1 MGKRLIKSPKVYI
14 RDPGILHSLLAL
26 QSREQVLG
34 QCACP
39 SKKRGFAV
47 EFMAFMTERQ
57 TKRPP
62 AAVRLAGAALLLGGL
77 AFNPLALAHFS
88 PGHPLGTEGIIALQI
103 ASIFGGGW
111 LVWRCP
117 RLPLVPLALVALAFG
132 ALALLGGYG
141 TVRSLQKVRERN
153 RLLATIDRSEEVQQ
167 HLSGAALPLLALG
180 MYQGQLPAAPAR
192 ALFDSMVAVADVAPA
207 AEATEVVPALGIKR
221 QRWRI
226 APAAQLRGS
235 DIQLWE
241 PLLAAVHSSDYAAFH
256 IETGHFL
263 DAAEAIYQARLRFD
277 ASAQTKDG
285 QRAQI
290 RAWLTLEWQQQDA
303 TWRIQR
309 WETESLEML
318 TRAHAL
324 FAEVL
329 DEALPQDEDR
339 ARAKFSHHAEL
350 VHQSFRDSAFVAPHP
365 YFTRQA
371 FDRHPGISVVDI
383 DADGYDDLYLAV
395 RRGRN
400 MLLHNGRDGA
410 FTEDAAQYG
419 LDVEHHTAAA
429 LFADFDNDGDPDVFL
444 GRTLAPSLYLVN
456 EDGHFAPC
464 DLGDGVL
471 PFLVASI
478 SAVDCDRDGL
488 LDAYFSTYAARMLL
502 EAVTT
507 ASGAGAL
514 LADFL
519 PADRARALYDLSRD
533 RIGHLIHD
541 APGPPNILLRNLG
554 NGRFAPTAAVWRNTL
569 QATWADY
576 DRDGDPDLYLA
587 NDFAANS
594 LLRNDGGAL
603 VDVTAE
609 SGAADPGFGMGAS
622 WADYDGDGRQDLYV
636 TNMHSSAGRR
646 ITAAAGRAG
655 AAFAPLAQGN
665 SLLRNGRT
673 GFTRV
678 ADSPVED
685 GGWGWGGQFLDFDN
699 DGDLDIYAL
708 SGYYTPPSAV
718 ALPEDT

>member
-1 MGKRLIKSPKVYI
+1 MTKNALI
-14 RDPGILHSLLAL
+14 
-26 QSREQVLG
+26 
-34 QCACP
+34 
-39 SKKRGFAV
+39 
-47 EFMAFMTERQ
+47 ER
-57 TKRPP
+57 
-62 AAVRLAGAALLLGGL
+62 AATRLAGTALLLGGL
-77 AFNPLALAHFS
+77 AFNPLGLAHFF
-88 PGHPLGTEGIIALQI
+88 PAHPLGIEDIIILQI
-103 ASIFGGGW
+103 ALLFGGGW

-117 RLPLVPLALVALAFG
+117 RLPLIPIVLVAFAFG
-132 ALALLGGYG
+132 ALATLGGYG
-141 TVRSLQKVRERN
+141 TVRSLQKVQERN
-153 RLLATIDRSEEVQQ
+153 RLLATIDRSEAVQQ
-167 HLSGAALPLLALG
+167 HLSGEALPLLALG
-180 MYQGQLPAAPAR
+180 MYQGQLPAASAR
-192 ALFDSMVAVADVAPA
+192 PLFADAVDVVDVEQM

-226 APAAQLRGS
+226 APAEQFHGA

-241 PLLAAVHSSDYAAFH
+241 PLFAAMRSWDYAAFH

-263 DAAEAIYQARLRFD
+263 DAEEATYQARLRFD
-277 ASAQTKDG
+277 ARAQTQDG
-285 QRAQI
+285 ERTQI
-290 RAWLTLEWQQQDA
+290 LAWLTLAWQRQEDA
-303 TWRIQR
+303 SWRIRR

-318 TRAHAL
+318 TRAQAL

-329 DEALPQDEDR
+329 DEVLLRDEDR
-339 ARAKFSHHAEL
+339 DQARFSRHAEL
-350 VHQSFRDSAFVAPHP
+350 VRQSFSDSAFVAPHR

-383 DADGYDDLYLAV
+383 DADGYDDLYIAV
-395 RRGRN
+395 RQGRN
-400 MLLHNGRDGA
+400 MLLHNGGDGT
-410 FTEDAAQYG
+410 FTERAAQYG
-419 LDVEHHTAAA
+419 LDVEHHSAAA

-444 GRTLAPSLYLVN
+444 GRTLAPSLYMVN
-456 EDGHFAPC
+456 EDGRFASR

-478 SAVDCDRDGL
+478 SAADYDCDGL
-488 LDAYFSTYAARMLL
+488 LDVYFSTYAARMLL

-507 ASGAGAL
+507 ASHAGVL

-519 PADRARALYDLSRD
+519 PADHARALYDLSRD

-541 APGPPNILLRNLG
+541 APGPPNVLLHNLG
-554 NGRFAPTAAVWRNTL
+554 NGHFTSTAAVWRNTL

-587 NDFAANS
+587 NDFAANN

-609 SGAADPGFGMGAS
+609 SGVADPGFGMGVS

-646 ITAAAGRAG
+646 ITAAAGS
-655 AAFAPLAQGN
+655 AFAPLARGN
-665 SLLRNGRT
+665 SLLKNGSE
-673 GFTRV
+673 GFTLV

-708 SGYYTPPSAV
+708 SGYYTPPSEV

>member
-1 MGKRLIKSPKVYI
+1 MNPL
-14 RDPGILHSLLAL
+14 
-26 QSREQVLG
+26 
-34 QCACP
+34 
-39 SKKRGFAV
+39 
-47 EFMAFMTERQ
+47 
-57 TKRPP
+57 TKR

-77 AFNPLALAHFS
+77 AFNPLALAYFA
-88 PGHPLGTEGIIALQI
+88 PGHPLSTEGIIVLQI
-103 ASIFGGGW
+103 ALFFGGGW

-117 RLPLVPLALVALAFG
+117 RLPLIPIVFVVLAFG
-132 ALALLGGYG
+132 TLAVLGGYG
-141 TVRSLQKVRERN
+141 TARSLQKVQERN

-167 HLSGAALPLLALG
+167 HLSGEALPLLALG

-192 ALFDSMVAVADVAPA
+192 ALFADAIDVADVEQN

-226 APAAQLRGS
+226 APAEQVRGS
-235 DIQLWE
+235 DLQLWGS
-241 PLLAAVHSSDYAAFH
+241 LLAAMHSFDYAAFH

-263 DAAEAIYQARLRFD
+263 DVEGMLYQARLSFD

-285 QRAQI
+285 ERAQI
-290 RAWLTLEWQQQDA
+290 LAWLTLDWQRQEDA
-303 TWRIQR
+303 SWRIQR
-309 WETESLEML
+309 WETESLEMVA
-318 TRAHAL
+318 REHAL

-329 DEALPQDEDR
+329 DGALPRDEDR
-339 ARAKFSHHAEL
+339 ARARFSRHAEL
-350 VHQSFRDSAFVAPHP
+350 VRQSFSDSAFVAPHR

-383 DADGYDDLYLAV
+383 DADGYDDLYIAV
-395 RRGRN
+395 RQGRN
-400 MLLHNGRDGA
+400 MLLHNGGDGT
-410 FTEDAAQYG
+410 FTERAAQYG

-444 GRTLAPSLYLVN
+444 GRTLAPSRYLVN
-456 EDGHFAPC
+456 EDGHFAPR

-478 SAVDCDRDGL
+478 SAADYNGDGL
-488 LDAYFSTYAARMLL
+488 LDVYFSTYAARMLL
-502 EAVTT
+502 EAVST
-507 ASGAGAL
+507 ASHAGAL

-519 PADRARALYDLSRD
+519 PADHARVLYDLSRD
-533 RIGHLIHD
+533 RIGHLIYE
-541 APGPPNILLRNLG
+541 APGPPNVLLRNLG
-554 NGRFAPTAAVWRNTL
+554 DGRFAATAAVWRNTL

-587 NDFAANS
+587 NDFAANN

-603 VDVTAE
+603 VDVTEE
-609 SGAADPGFGMGAS
+609 SGAADLGFGMGAS
-622 WADYDGDGRQDLYV
+622 WADYNGDGRQDLYV

-655 AAFAPLAQGN
+655 AAFAPLARGN
-665 SLLRNGRT
+665 SLLMNGSE
-673 GFTRV
+673 GFALV
-678 ADSPVED
+678 VDSPVED

-708 SGYYTPPSAV
+708 SGYYTPPREV

>member
-1 MGKRLIKSPKVYI
+1 MNPL
-14 RDPGILHSLLAL
+14 
-26 QSREQVLG
+26 
-34 QCACP
+34 
-39 SKKRGFAV
+39 
-47 EFMAFMTERQ
+47 
-57 TKRPP
+57 TKR
-62 AAVRLAGAALLLGGL
+62 AAVRLAGVALLLSGL
-77 AFNPLALAHFS
+77 AFNPLALAHFF
-88 PGHPLGTEGIIALQI
+88 PAHPLGIEGIIVLQI
-103 ASIFGGGW
+103 ALIFGGGW
-111 LVWRCP
+111 LVWCCP
-117 RLPLVPLALVALAFG
+117 RLPLVPIVFVVLAFG
-132 ALALLGGYG
+132 TLAALGGYG
-141 TVRSLQKVRERN
+141 TVRSLQKVQERN
-153 RLLATIDRSEEVQQ
+153 RLLATIDRSEAVQQ
-167 HLSGAALPLLALG
+167 HLSGEALPLLALG
-180 MYQGQLPAAPAR
+180 MYQGQLPVAPAR
-192 ALFDSMVAVADVAPA
+192 ALFAAAVDVADVEPTV
-207 AEATEVVPALGIKR
+207 EATEVVPALGIKR
-221 QRWRI
+221 QRWGI
-226 APAAQLRGS
+226 APAEQFRGS
-235 DIQLWE
+235 DIQLWNS
-241 PLLAAVHSSDYAAFH
+241 LLAAVHFFDYAAFH

-263 DAAEAIYQARLRFD
+263 DAETIYQARLRFD
-277 ASAQTKDG
+277 ASAQTQDG
-285 QRAQI
+285 ERAQI
-290 RAWLTLEWQQQDA
+290 LAWLVIDWQRQEDD
-303 TWRIQR
+303 TWRIRR

-329 DEALPQDEDR
+329 DEALPRDEDR
-339 ARAKFSHHAEL
+339 ARARFSRHAEL
-350 VHQSFRDSAFVAPHP
+350 VRQSFRDSAFVAPHR

-383 DADGYDDLYLAV
+383 DADGYDDLYIAV
-395 RRGRN
+395 RQGRN
-400 MLLHNGRDGA
+400 MLLHNGGAGA
-410 FTEDAAQYG
+410 FTERAAQYG

-444 GRTLAPSLYLVN
+444 GRTLAPSLYMVN
-456 EDGHFAPC
+456 EDGHFASR

-478 SAVDCDRDGL
+478 SAADYNGDGL

-502 EAVTT
+502 EAVST
-507 ASGAGAL
+507 ASHAGAL

-519 PADRARALYDLSRD
+519 PADHARALYNLSRD

-541 APGPPNILLRNLG
+541 APGPPNVLLRNLG
-554 NGRFAPTAAVWRNTL
+554 DGRFAPTAAVWRNTL

-587 NDFAANS
+587 NDFAANN

-646 ITAAAGRAG
+646 ITEAAGRAG
-655 AAFAPLAQGN
+655 ATFAPLARGN
-665 SLLRNGRT
+665 SLLRNGNE
-673 GFTRV
+673 GFNLV

-708 SGYYTPPSAV
+708 SGYYTPPAAV

>member
-1 MGKRLIKSPKVYI
+1 MT
-14 RDPGILHSLLAL
+14 
-26 QSREQVLG
+26 SR
-34 QCACP
+34 P
-39 SKKRGFAV
+39 R
-47 EFMAFMTERQ
+47 
-57 TKRPP
+57 
-62 AAVRLAGAALLLGGL
+62 AAVRLAGAALLLSGL
-77 AFNPLALAHFS
+77 AFNPLSLAHFF
-88 PGHPLGTEGIIALQI
+88 PGHPLGIEGIIVLQI
-103 ASIFGGGW
+103 ALLFGGGW

-117 RLPLVPLALVALAFG
+117 RLPLISIALVALVFG
-132 ALALLGGYG
+132 TFAVLGGYG
-141 TVRSLQKVRERN
+141 TIRSLQKVQERN
-153 RLLATIDRSEEVQQ
+153 RLLATIDRSEAMQQ
-167 HLSGAALPLLALG
+167 HLSGEALPLLALG

-192 ALFDSMVAVADVAPA
+192 ALFVAAVDVADVEQT

-221 QRWRI
+221 KRWRI
-226 APAAQLRGS
+226 LPAEQFHGS

-241 PLLAAVHSSDYAAFH
+241 PLFAAMRSCDYAAFH
-256 IETGHFL
+256 IETGHFI
-263 DAAEAIYQARLRFD
+263 DAEETIYQARLRFD
-277 ASAQTKDG
+277 ALAQTQDG
-285 QRAQI
+285 ERAQI
-290 RAWLTLEWQQQDA
+290 LARLVLEWQRQEDD
-303 TWRIQR
+303 TWRIRR

-318 TRAHAL
+318 TRARAL
-324 FAEVL
+324 FVEVL
-329 DEALPQDEDR
+329 DEALPRDEDR
-339 ARAKFSHHAEL
+339 AQARFSRHSKL
-350 VHQSFRDSAFVAPHP
+350 VRQSFSDSAFVAPHR

-383 DADGYDDLYLAV
+383 DADGYDDLYIAV

-400 MLLHNGRDGA
+400 MLLHNGGDGT
-410 FTEDAAQYG
+410 FTERAAQYG

-456 EDGHFAPC
+456 EDGHFASR

-478 SAVDCDRDGL
+478 SAADYNGDGL

-502 EAVTT
+502 AAAPS
-507 ASGAGAL
+507 ASRTDSWGGAL

-519 PADRARALYDLSRD
+519 SADHARALYDLSRD
-533 RIGHLIHD
+533 RIGHLIYD
-541 APGPPNILLRNLG
+541 APGPPNVLLRNLG
-554 NGRFAPTAAVWRNTL
+554 DGRFAATAAVWRNTL

-587 NDFAANS
+587 NDFAANN

-646 ITAAAGRAG
+646 ITEAAGRAG
-655 AAFAPLAQGN
+655 AAFAPLARGN
-665 SLLRNGRT
+665 SLLRNGSE
-673 GFTRV
+673 GFTLV

-708 SGYYTPPSAV
+708 SGYYTPPSEV

>member
-1 MGKRLIKSPKVYI
+1 MRPVI
-14 RDPGILHSLLAL
+14 
-26 QSREQVLG
+26 SRPRS
-34 QCACP
+34 A
-39 SKKRGFAV
+39 
-47 EFMAFMTERQ
+47 T
-57 TKRPP
+57 
-62 AAVRLAGAALLLGGL
+62 RLAGAALLLSGL
-77 AFNPLALAHFS
+77 AFNPLALAHLF
-88 PGHPLGTEGIIALQI
+88 PAHPLGIEDIIVLQI
-103 ASIFGGGW
+103 ALLFGGGW

-117 RLPLVPLALVALAFG
+117 RLPLIPIVLVALTFG
-132 ALALLGGYG
+132 TFAILGGYG
-141 TVRSLQKVRERN
+141 TVRSLQRVQERN
-153 RLLATIDRSEEVQQ
+153 RLLATIDRSEAVQQ
-167 HLSGAALPLLALG
+167 HLSGEALPLLALG

-192 ALFDSMVAVADVAPA
+192 PLFAATVDVADVGQT
-207 AEATEVVPALGIKR
+207 AEATEVVPALDIKR

-226 APAAQLRGS
+226 IPAEQFHGS

-241 PLLAAVHSSDYAAFH
+241 PLFAALHSCDYAAFH

-263 DAAEAIYQARLRFD
+263 DAEKAIYQARLRFD
-277 ASAQTKDG
+277 ASAQTKG
-285 QRAQI
+285 GERAQV
-290 RAWLTLEWQQQDA
+290 RAWLVIDWQQGEDA
-303 TWRIQR
+303 SWRIRR

-329 DEALPQDEDR
+329 DEVLPHDEDR
-339 ARAKFSHHAEL
+339 TRARFSRHAAL
-350 VHQSFRDSAFVAPHP
+350 VRQSFSDSAFVAPHRH
-365 YFTRQA
+365 FTRQA

-383 DADGYDDLYLAV
+383 DADGYDDLYIAV
-395 RRGRN
+395 RQGRN
-400 MLLHNGRDGA
+400 MLLHNGGDGT
-410 FTEDAAQYG
+410 FDERAAQYG

-444 GRTLAPSLYLVN
+444 GRTLAPSRYLVN
-456 EDGHFAPC
+456 EDGHFVSC

-478 SAVDCDRDGL
+478 SAADYDNDGL
-488 LDAYFSTYAARMLL
+488 LDVYFSTYAARMLL
-502 EAVTT
+502 EAVAT
-507 ASGAGAL
+507 ASGAGVL
-514 LADFL
+514 LTDFL
-519 PADRARALYDLSRD
+519 PTDHARTLYDLSRD

-541 APGPPNILLRNLG
+541 APGPPNVLLRNLG
-554 NGRFAPTAAVWRNTL
+554 NGRFAATAAVWRNTL

-587 NDFAANS
+587 NDFAANN
-594 LLRNDGGAL
+594 LLRNDSGAL

-646 ITAAAGRAG
+646 ITAAAGS
-655 AAFAPLAQGN
+655 AFAPLARGN
-665 SLLRNGRT
+665 SLLRNGSED
-673 GFTRV
+673 FTLV

-685 GGWGWGGQFLDFDN
+685 GGWGWGGQFLDVDN

-708 SGYYTPPSAV
+708 SGYYTPPREV

>member
-1 MGKRLIKSPKVYI
+1 MT
-14 RDPGILHSLLAL
+14 
-26 QSREQVLG
+26 SRRR
-34 QCACP
+34 A
-39 SKKRGFAV
+39 
-47 EFMAFMTERQ
+47 T
-57 TKRPP
+57 
-62 AAVRLAGAALLLGGL
+62 VRLAGVALMLSGL
-77 AFNPLALAHFS
+77 AFNPLSLAHFF
-88 PGHPLGTEGIIALQI
+88 PGHPLGIEGIIVLQI
-103 ASIFGGGW
+103 ALLFGGGW

-117 RLPLVPLALVALAFG
+117 RLPLVPIVFVVLAFG
-132 ALALLGGYG
+132 TFAVLGGYG
-141 TVRSLQKVRERN
+141 TVRSLQKVQERN

-167 HLSGAALPLLALG
+167 HLSGEALPLLALG

-192 ALFDSMVAVADVAPA
+192 PLFADTVVVVDVEQMV
-207 AEATEVVPALGIKR
+207 EATEVVPALGIKR

-226 APAAQLRGS
+226 VPVDQVRGS
-235 DIQLWE
+235 DLQLWG
-241 PLLAAVHSSDYAAFH
+241 PLFAAMRSCDYAAFH
-256 IETGHFL
+256 IETGHLL
-263 DAAEAIYQARLRFD
+263 DAEETIYQARVRFD

-285 QRAQI
+285 ERAQI
-290 RAWLTLEWQQQDA
+290 RAWLMLEWQQEEDA
-303 TWRIQR
+303 AWRIRR

-318 TRAHAL
+318 TRAHTL

-329 DEALPQDEDR
+329 DETLPRDEDR
-339 ARAKFSHHAEL
+339 ARARFSRHAEL
-350 VHQSFRDSAFVAPHP
+350 VRQSFSDSAFVAPHR

-383 DADGYDDLYLAV
+383 DADGYDDLYIAV

-400 MLLHNGRDGA
+400 MLLHNGGDGA
-410 FTEDAAQYG
+410 FTERAAQYG
-419 LDVEHHTAAA
+419 LNVENHTAAA

-456 EDGHFAPC
+456 GDRHFASR

-478 SAVDCDRDGL
+478 SAADYDGDGL

-502 EAVTT
+502 AAATSAPRAEPW
-507 ASGAGAL
+507 GGAL

-519 PADRARALYDLSRD
+519 SADHARVLYDLSRD
-533 RIGHLIHD
+533 RIGHLIYD
-541 APGPPNILLRNLG
+541 APGPPNVLLHNLG
-554 NGRFAPTAAVWRNTL
+554 DGRFAATAAVWRNTL

-587 NDFAANS
+587 NDFAANN
-594 LLRNDGGAL
+594 LLRNDGGTL

-646 ITAAAGRAG
+646 ITEAAGLAG
-655 AAFAPLAQGN
+655 AAFAPLARGN
-665 SLLRNGRT
+665 SLLRNGSE
-673 GFTRV
+673 GFTLV

-708 SGYYTPPSAV
+708 SGYYTPPSEV

>member
-1 MGKRLIKSPKVYI
+1 MRPVT
-14 RDPGILHSLLAL
+14 
-26 QSREQVLG
+26 SR
-34 QCACP
+34 P
-39 SKKRGFAV
+39 R
-47 EFMAFMTERQ
+47 
-57 TKRPP
+57 
-62 AAVRLAGAALLLGGL
+62 AAVRLAGVALLLSGL

-88 PGHPLGTEGIIALQI
+88 PEHPFSTEDIIVFQI
-103 ASIFGGGW
+103 VLLFGGGW

-117 RLPLVPLALVALAFG
+117 RLPLVPIVFVVLAFG
-132 ALALLGGYG
+132 ALAVLGGYG
-141 TVRSLQKVRERN
+141 TARSLQKMREHN
-153 RLLATIDRSEEVQQ
+153 RLLATIDRSEAVQQ
-167 HLSGAALPLLALG
+167 HLSGEALPLLALG

-192 ALFDSMVAVADVAPA
+192 SLFADTVDVVDVEQA

-226 APAAQLRGS
+226 ASAGQFHGS
-235 DIQLWE
+235 GIQLWNS
-241 PLLAAVHSSDYAAFH
+241 LLAAVHSFDYAAFH

-263 DAAEAIYQARLRFD
+263 DVEEATYQARLRFG

-285 QRAQI
+285 ERAQI
-290 RAWLTLEWQQQDA
+290 LAWLMIEWQQEEDA
-303 TWRIQR
+303 TWRIRR

-318 TRAHAL
+318 TRARAL

-329 DEALPQDEDR
+329 DETLSRDEDR
-339 ARAKFSHHAEL
+339 IRARFSRHAEL
-350 VHQSFRDSAFVAPHP
+350 VRQSFNDSAFVAPHR

-383 DADGYDDLYLAV
+383 DADGYDDLYIAV
-395 RRGRN
+395 RQGRN
-400 MLLHNGRDGA
+400 MLLHNGGDGT
-410 FTEDAAQYG
+410 FTERAAQYG
-419 LDVEHHTAAA
+419 LDVEHHMAAA

-444 GRTLAPSLYLVN
+444 GRTLAPSLYMVN
-456 EDGHFAPC
+456 EGGHFASR
-464 DLGDGVL
+464 DLGDGIL

-478 SAVDCDRDGL
+478 SAADYNGDGL
-488 LDAYFSTYAARMLL
+488 LDVYFSTYAARMLL
-502 EAVTT
+502 AAVTPM
-507 ASGAGAL
+507 SRDDSWEGEL

-519 PADRARALYDLSRD
+519 PADHARVLYDLSRD

-541 APGPPNILLRNLG
+541 ASGPPNFLLGNLG
-554 NGRFAPTAAVWRNTL
+554 NGRFESTAAVWRNTL

-576 DRDGDPDLYLA
+576 DNDGDPDLYLA
-587 NDFAANS
+587 NDFAANN
-594 LLRNDGGAL
+594 LLRNDGGDL

-646 ITAAAGRAG
+646 ITEAAGQAG
-655 AAFAPLAQGN
+655 ETFAPLARGN
-665 SLLRNGRT
+665 SLLRNGSE
-673 GFTRV
+673 GFTLV

-708 SGYYTPPSAV
+708 SGYYTPPAEV

>member
-1 MGKRLIKSPKVYI
+1 MNPL
-14 RDPGILHSLLAL
+14 
-26 QSREQVLG
+26 
-34 QCACP
+34 
-39 SKKRGFAV
+39 
-47 EFMAFMTERQ
+47 
-57 TKRPP
+57 TKR
-62 AAVRLAGAALLLGGL
+62 AAVRLAGAALLLSGL
-77 AFNPLALAHFS
+77 AFNPLGLAHFFLV
-88 PGHPLGTEGIIALQI
+88 HPLDTEGIIVLQI
-103 ASIFGGGW
+103 ALLFGGGW

-117 RLPLVPLALVALAFG
+117 RLPLIPIVFVVLAFG
-132 ALALLGGYG
+132 ALAVLGGYG
-141 TVRSLQKVRERN
+141 TVRSLQKVQERN
-153 RLLATIDRSEEVQQ
+153 RLLATIDRSEAVQQ
-167 HLSGAALPLLALG
+167 HLSGEALPLLALG

-192 ALFDSMVAVADVAPA
+192 ALFAAAVDVADVEQT
-207 AEATEVVPALGIKR
+207 AEATEIVPALGIKR
-221 QRWRI
+221 QRWGI
-226 APAAQLRGS
+226 APAEQFRGS

-241 PLLAAVHSSDYAAFH
+241 PLFAAMRSCDYAAFH

-263 DAAEAIYQARLRFD
+263 DVETIYQARLRFD
-277 ASAQTKDG
+277 ALAQTQDG
-285 QRAQI
+285 ERAQI
-290 RAWLTLEWQQQDA
+290 LARLVLEWQRQEDA
-303 TWRIQR
+303 TWRIRR

-329 DEALPQDEDR
+329 DEALPRDEDR
-339 ARAKFSHHAEL
+339 ARARFSRHAEL
-350 VHQSFRDSAFVAPHP
+350 VRQSFSDSAFVAPHR

-383 DADGYDDLYLAV
+383 DADGYDDLYIAV
-395 RRGRN
+395 RQGRN
-400 MLLHNGRDGA
+400 MLLHNGGDGT
-410 FTEDAAQYG
+410 FTERAAQYG

-444 GRTLAPSLYLVN
+444 GRTLEPSRYLVN
-456 EDGHFAPC
+456 EDGHFALR

-478 SAVDCDRDGL
+478 SAADYNGDGL

-502 EAVTT
+502 EAVST
-507 ASGAGAL
+507 ASHAGAL
-514 LADFL
+514 LVDFL
-519 PADRARALYDLSRD
+519 PADRARTLYGLSRD

-541 APGPPNILLRNLG
+541 APGPPNVLLRNLG
-554 NGRFAPTAAVWRNTL
+554 DGRFAATAAVWRNTL

-587 NDFAANS
+587 NDFAANN

-609 SGAADPGFGMGAS
+609 SGVADPGFGMGAS

-646 ITAAAGRAG
+646 ITEAAGQAG
-655 AAFAPLAQGN
+655 AAFAPLARGN
-665 SLLRNGRT
+665 SLLRNGSE
-673 GFTRV
+673 GFTLV

-708 SGYYTPPSAV
+708 SGYYTPPTAV

>member
-1 MGKRLIKSPKVYI
+1 
-14 RDPGILHSLLAL
+14 
-26 QSREQVLG
+26 
-34 QCACP
+34 
-39 SKKRGFAV
+39 
-47 EFMAFMTERQ
+47 MTEWQ
-57 TKRPP
+57 PNRPR
-62 AAVRLAGAALLLGGL
+62 AAVRLAGVALLLGGL
-77 AFNPLALAHFS
+77 AFNPLGLAHFF
-88 PGHPLGTEGIIALQI
+88 PAHPLGTEGIIVLQI
-103 ASIFGGGW
+103 ALLFGGGW

-117 RLPLVPLALVALAFG
+117 RLPLIPIALVAFLFGSLAV
-132 ALALLGGYG
+132 LGGYG
-141 TVRSLQKVRERN
+141 TARSLQKVQERN
-153 RLLATIDRSEEVQQ
+153 RLLAKIDRSEAVQQ
-167 HLSGAALPLLALG
+167 HLSGDVLPLLALG

-192 ALFDSMVAVADVAPA
+192 ALFADAVDVADVGQTG
-207 AEATEVVPALGIKR
+207 EATEVVPALGIKR
-221 QRWRI
+221 RHWRI
-226 APAAQLRGS
+226 APAEQFRGS
-235 DIQLWE
+235 DIQLWNS
-241 PLLAAVHSSDYAAFH
+241 LLAAVHFFDYAAFH

-263 DAAEAIYQARLRFD
+263 DAEETIYQARLRFD
-277 ASAQTKDG
+277 ASAQTQDG
-285 QRAQI
+285 ERAQI
-290 RAWLTLEWQQQDA
+290 LARLVIEWQQEEDA
-303 TWRIQR
+303 AWRIRR

-318 TRAHAL
+318 TREHAL

-329 DEALPQDEDR
+329 YEVLPRDEDHAR
-339 ARAKFSHHAEL
+339 ARFSRHAAL
-350 VHQSFRDSAFVAPHP
+350 VRQSFSDSAFVAPHR

-383 DADGYDDLYLAV
+383 DADGYDDLYIAV

-400 MLLHNGRDGA
+400 MLLHNGGDGT
-410 FTEDAAQYG
+410 FTERADQYG
-419 LDVEHHTAAA
+419 LNVEHHTAAA

-444 GRTLAPSLYLVN
+444 GRTLAPSLYMVN
-456 EDGHFAPC
+456 EDGRFATR

-478 SAVDCDRDGL
+478 SAADYDGDGL
-488 LDAYFSTYAARMLL
+488 LDVYFSTYAARMLL
-502 EAVTT
+502 AAAPSTPQ
-507 ASGAGAL
+507 ADSWGGAL

-519 PADRARALYDLSRD
+519 PADHARALYSLSRD

-541 APGPPNILLRNLG
+541 APGPPNVLLRNLG
-554 NGRFAPTAAVWRNTL
+554 DGRFAATAAVWRNTL

-587 NDFAANS
+587 NDFAANN

-646 ITAAAGRAG
+646 ITEAAGS
-655 AAFAPLAQGN
+655 AFAPLARGN
-665 SLLRNGRT
+665 SLLKNGSA
-673 GFTRV
+673 GFNLI

-699 DGDLDIYAL
+699 DGDLDIYVL
-708 SGYYTPPSAV
+708 SGYYTPPSEV

>member
-1 MGKRLIKSPKVYI
+1 MT
-14 RDPGILHSLLAL
+14 
-26 QSREQVLG
+26 SRRRV
-34 QCACP
+34 
-39 SKKRGFAV
+39 
-47 EFMAFMTERQ
+47 
-57 TKRPP
+57 
-62 AAVRLAGAALLLGGL
+62 AVRMAGAALLLSGL
-77 AFNPLALAHFS
+77 AFNPLALAHFF
-88 PGHPLGTEGIIALQI
+88 PTHPLDTEGIIVLQI
-103 ASIFGGGW
+103 ALLFSGGW

-117 RLPLVPLALVALAFG
+117 RLPLIPIALVAFAFG
-132 ALALLGGYG
+132 VLAALGGYG
-141 TVRSLQKVRERN
+141 TVRSLQKMQEHN
-153 RLLATIDRSEEVQQ
+153 RLLATIDRSEAVQQ
-167 HLSGAALPLLALG
+167 HLSGEALPLLALG

-192 ALFDSMVAVADVAPA
+192 ALFADTVNVVVVEQT
-207 AEATEVVPALGIKR
+207 AEETEVVPALGIKR

-226 APAAQLRGS
+226 APAEQFHGA

-241 PLLAAVHSSDYAAFH
+241 PLLAVLHSCDYAAFH

-263 DAAEAIYQARLRFD
+263 DAETVYQARLRFD
-277 ASAQTKDG
+277 ASAQTEDG
-285 QRAQI
+285 ERAQI
-290 RAWLTLEWQQQDA
+290 LARLVLEWQRQEDA
-303 TWRIQR
+303 TWRIRR
-309 WETESLEML
+309 WETESMEML
-318 TRAHAL
+318 TREHAL

-329 DEALPQDEDR
+329 DEALPRDEDR
-339 ARAKFSHHAEL
+339 ARARFSRHAEL
-350 VHQSFRDSAFVAPHP
+350 VRQSFSDSAFVAPHR

-383 DADGYDDLYLAV
+383 DADGYDDLYIAV

-400 MLLHNGRDGA
+400 MLLHNGGDGT
-410 FTEDAAQYG
+410 FTERAAQYG
-419 LDVEHHTAAA
+419 LDVENHSAAA

-456 EDGHFAPC
+456 ENGRFVSR

-478 SAVDCDRDGL
+478 SATDYDGDGL
-488 LDAYFSTYAARMLL
+488 LDVYFSTYAARMLL
-502 EAVTT
+502 EAVST
-507 ASGAGAL
+507 ASHAGAL

-519 PADRARALYDLSRD
+519 SADHARALYNLSRD

-541 APGPPNILLRNLG
+541 APGPPNVLLRNLG
-554 NGRFAPTAAVWRNTL
+554 DGRFAPTAAVWRNTL

-587 NDFAANS
+587 NDFAANN
-594 LLRNDGGAL
+594 LLRNDGGPL

-609 SGAADPGFGMGAS
+609 SGAEDPGFGMGAS

-646 ITAAAGRAG
+646 ITEAAGLAG
-655 AAFAPLAQGN
+655 ATFAPLARGN
-665 SLLRNGRT
+665 SLLRNGSE
-673 GFTRV
+673 GFTLV

-699 DGDLDIYAL
+699 DGYLDIYAL
-708 SGYYTPPSAV
+708 SGYYTPPSEV

>member
-1 MGKRLIKSPKVYI
+1 
-14 RDPGILHSLLAL
+14 
-26 QSREQVLG
+26 
-34 QCACP
+34 
-39 SKKRGFAV
+39 
-47 EFMAFMTERQ
+47 MTS
-57 TKRPP
+57 
-62 AAVRLAGAALLLGGL
+62 RLAGLALLLSGL
-77 AFNPLALAHFS
+77 AFNPLALAHFFS
-88 PGHPLGTEGIIALQI
+88 THPLDTEGIIVLQI
-103 ASIFGGGW
+103 ALIFSGGW

-117 RLPLVPLALVALAFG
+117 RLPLIPMVLVAFAFG
-132 ALALLGGYG
+132 VLAALGGYG
-141 TVRSLQKVRERN
+141 TVRSLQKVQEHN
-153 RLLATIDRSEEVQQ
+153 RLLATIDRSEAVQQ
-167 HLSGAALPLLALG
+167 HLSGDALPLLALG
-180 MYQGQLPAAPAR
+180 MYQGQLPATPAR
-192 ALFDSMVAVADVAPA
+192 ALFAATVDVVDVKQT
-207 AEATEVVPALGIKR
+207 AEAIEVVPALGIKR

-226 APAAQLRGS
+226 APAEQFHGS

-241 PLLAAVHSSDYAAFH
+241 PLLAVLHSFDYAAFH

-263 DAAEAIYQARLRFD
+263 DTEETIYQARLRFD
-277 ASAQTKDG
+277 ASAQTGDG
-285 QRAQI
+285 ERAQI
-290 RAWLTLEWQQQDA
+290 LARLALEWQRQEDD

-318 TRAHAL
+318 TRAHAI

-329 DEALPQDEDR
+329 DEALPRDEDR
-339 ARAKFSHHAEL
+339 ARARFSRHAAL
-350 VHQSFRDSAFVAPHP
+350 VRQSFSDSAFVAPHR

-383 DADGYDDLYLAV
+383 DADGYDDLYIAV
-395 RRGRN
+395 RQGWN
-400 MLLHNGRDGA
+400 MLLHNGGDGT
-410 FTEDAAQYG
+410 FIERAAQYG

-456 EDGHFAPC
+456 EGGYFASR

-471 PFLVASI
+471 PFLAASI
-478 SAVDCDRDGL
+478 SAADYDGDGL
-488 LDAYFSTYAARMLL
+488 LDVYFSTYAARMLL
-502 EAVTT
+502 EAVST
-507 ASGAGAL
+507 ASHAGAL

-519 PADRARALYDLSRD
+519 PADHARVLYDLSRD

-541 APGPPNILLRNLG
+541 APGPPNVLLSNLG
-554 NGRFAPTAAVWRNTL
+554 DGRFAATAAVWRNTL

-587 NDFAANS
+587 NDFAANN
-594 LLRNDGGAL
+594 LLRNDGGTF

-646 ITAAAGRAG
+646 ITEAAGQAG
-655 AAFAPLAQGN
+655 ETFAPLARGN
-665 SLLRNGRT
+665 SLLRNGSE
-673 GFTRV
+673 GFNLV

-708 SGYYTPPSAV
+708 SGYYTPPREV

>member
-1 MGKRLIKSPKVYI
+1 MTSSP
-14 RDPGILHSLLAL
+14 
-26 QSREQVLG
+26 
-34 QCACP
+34 C
-39 SKKRGFAV
+39 
-47 EFMAFMTERQ
+47 T
-57 TKRPP
+57 
-62 AAVRLAGAALLLGGL
+62 AVRLAGVALLLSGL
-77 AFNPLALAHFS
+77 AFNPLALAHFF
-88 PGHPLGTEGIIALQI
+88 PGHPLGIEGIIVLQI
-103 ASIFGGGW
+103 VLLFGGGW

-117 RLPLVPLALVALAFG
+117 RLPLIPIVLVAFAFG
-132 ALALLGGYG
+132 SFVVLGGYG
-141 TVRSLQKVRERN
+141 TARSLQKVQERN
-153 RLLATIDRSEEVQQ
+153 RLLATIDRSEAVQQ
-167 HLSGAALPLLALG
+167 HLSGEALQLLALG
-180 MYQGQLPAAPAR
+180 MYQGQLPAASAR
-192 ALFDSMVAVADVAPA
+192 ALFAAAVDVADVEQT
-207 AEATEVVPALGIKR
+207 AEATEIVPALGIKR
-221 QRWRI
+221 QHWQI
-226 APAAQLRGS
+226 APAEQVDGS
-235 DIQLWE
+235 DIQLWNS
-241 PLLAAVHSSDYAAFH
+241 LFAAVHFFDYAAFH

-263 DAAEAIYQARLRFD
+263 DTETIYQARLRFD
-277 ASAQTKDG
+277 ASAQTQDG
-285 QRAQI
+285 ERAQV
-290 RAWLTLEWQQQDA
+290 RAWLVLEWRRQEDD

-329 DEALPQDEDR
+329 DEALPRDEDR
-339 ARAKFSHHAEL
+339 ARARFSRHAEL
-350 VHQSFRDSAFVAPHP
+350 VRQSFSDSAFVAPHR

-383 DADGYDDLYLAV
+383 DADGYDDLYIAV

-400 MLLHNGRDGA
+400 MLLHNGGDGA
-410 FTEDAAQYG
+410 FTERAAQYG

-444 GRTLAPSLYLVN
+444 GRTLAPSLYMVN
-456 EDGHFAPC
+456 ENDRFVSR

-478 SAVDCDRDGL
+478 SAADYDGDGL
-488 LDAYFSTYAARMLL
+488 LDVYFSTYAARMLL
-502 EAVTT
+502 AAATSAPRAEPW
-507 ASGAGAL
+507 GGAL

-519 PADRARALYDLSRD
+519 SADHARALYDLSRD
-533 RIGHLIHD
+533 RIGHLIYD
-541 APGPPNILLRNLG
+541 APGPPNVLLRNLG
-554 NGRFAPTAAVWRNTL
+554 DGHFAATAAVWRNTL

-587 NDFAANS
+587 NDFAANN

-646 ITAAAGRAG
+646 ITEAAGLAG
-655 AAFAPLAQGN
+655 AAFAPLARGN
-665 SLLRNGRT
+665 SLLRNGSE
-673 GFTRV
+673 GFILV

-708 SGYYTPPSAV
+708 SGYYTPPREV

>member
-1 MGKRLIKSPKVYI
+1 MNPL
-14 RDPGILHSLLAL
+14 
-26 QSREQVLG
+26 
-34 QCACP
+34 
-39 SKKRGFAV
+39 
-47 EFMAFMTERQ
+47 
-57 TKRPP
+57 TKR
-62 AAVRLAGAALLLGGL
+62 AAVRLAGVALLLSGL
-77 AFNPLALAHFS
+77 AFNPLGLAHFF
-88 PGHPLGTEGIIALQI
+88 PAHPLGTEGIIVLQI
-103 ASIFGGGW
+103 ALLFGGGW

-117 RLPLVPLALVALAFG
+117 RLPLIPIVFVVLAFG
-132 ALALLGGYG
+132 TLAVLGGYG
-141 TVRSLQKVRERN
+141 TARSLQKVQEHN

-167 HLSGAALPLLALG
+167 HLSGEALPLLALG
-180 MYQGQLPAAPAR
+180 MYQGQLPAPPAR
-192 ALFDSMVAVADVAPA
+192 VLFATTVAVADVEHT
-207 AEATEVVPALGIKR
+207 AEATEIVPALGIKR
-221 QRWRI
+221 QRWGI
-226 APAAQLRGS
+226 APAEQFRGS
-235 DIQLWE
+235 DIQLWN
-241 PLLAAVHSSDYAAFH
+241 PLLAAVHFFDYAAFH

-263 DAAEAIYQARLRFD
+263 DAEETIYQARLRFD
-277 ASAQTKDG
+277 ASAQTKG
-285 QRAQI
+285 GERAQI
-290 RAWLTLEWQQQDA
+290 LARLTLEWQQEEDA
-303 TWRIQR
+303 TWRIRR

-318 TRAHAL
+318 TREHAL
-324 FAEVL
+324 FAEVF
-329 DEALPQDEDR
+329 DEALPRDEDR
-339 ARAKFSHHAEL
+339 ARARFSRHAEL
-350 VHQSFRDSAFVAPHP
+350 VRQSFSDSAFVAPHR

-383 DADGYDDLYLAV
+383 DADGYDDLYIAV

-400 MLLHNGRDGA
+400 MLLHNGGDGT
-410 FTEDAAQYG
+410 FTERAAQYG

-456 EDGHFAPC
+456 ENGRFVSR

-478 SAVDCDRDGL
+478 SVADYNGDGL

-502 EAVTT
+502 EAVST
-507 ASGAGAL
+507 ASHAGAL

-519 PADRARALYDLSRD
+519 PADHARALYSLSRD
-533 RIGHLIHD
+533 RIGLLIHD
-541 APGPPNILLRNLG
+541 APGPPNVLLRNLG
-554 NGRFAPTAAVWRNTL
+554 NGRFAATAAVWRNTL

-587 NDFAANS
+587 NDFAANN
-594 LLRNDGGAL
+594 LLRNDGGTL

-646 ITAAAGRAG
+646 ITEAAGQAG
-655 AAFAPLAQGN
+655 AAFAPLARGN
-665 SLLRNGRT
+665 SLLRNGSE
-673 GFTRV
+673 GFTLV

-708 SGYYTPPSAV
+708 SGYYTPPREV

>member
-1 MGKRLIKSPKVYI
+1 MT
-14 RDPGILHSLLAL
+14 
-26 QSREQVLG
+26 SR
-34 QCACP
+34 
-39 SKKRGFAV
+39 SR
-47 EFMAFMTERQ
+47 
-57 TKRPP
+57 
-62 AAVRLAGAALLLGGL
+62 AAVRLAGATLLLSGL
-77 AFNPLALAHFS
+77 AFNPLALAHFF
-88 PGHPLGTEGIIALQI
+88 PAHPLGTEGIIILQI
-103 ASIFGGGW
+103 ALIFGGGW

-117 RLPLVPLALVALAFG
+117 RLPLVPIALVALAFG
-132 ALALLGGYG
+132 ALAILGGYG
-141 TVRSLQKVRERN
+141 TVRSLQKAQERN
-153 RLLATIDRSEEVQQ
+153 RLLATIDRSEAVQQ
-167 HLSGAALPLLALG
+167 HLSGEVLPLLALG
-180 MYQGQLPAAPAR
+180 IYQGQLPAALAS
-192 ALFDSMVAVADVAPA
+192 ALFAATVAVADVEQT

-221 QRWRI
+221 QHWRI
-226 APAAQLRGS
+226 APTEQFRGS

-241 PLLAAVHSSDYAAFH
+241 PLLAAMHSCDYAAFH

-263 DAAEAIYQARLRFD
+263 DAEATIYQARLRFD
-277 ASAQTKDG
+277 ASAQTKG
-285 QRAQI
+285 GERAQI
-290 RAWLTLEWQQQDA
+290 RAWLTLEWQRQEDA

-324 FAEVL
+324 FAEAL
-329 DEALPQDEDR
+329 DGALPRDEDR
-339 ARAKFSHHAEL
+339 ARARFSRHAEL
-350 VHQSFRDSAFVAPHP
+350 VRQSFFDSAFVAPHR

-383 DADGYDDLYLAV
+383 DADGYDDLYIAV
-395 RRGRN
+395 RQGRN
-400 MLLHNGRDGA
+400 MLLHNGGDGT
-410 FTEDAAQYG
+410 FTERAAQYG

-444 GRTLAPSLYLVN
+444 GRTLASSLYLVN
-456 EDGHFAPC
+456 EDGRFAPR
-464 DLGDGVL
+464 DLGDGAL

-478 SAVDCDRDGL
+478 SAADYDGDGL

-507 ASGAGAL
+507 ASGASTM

-519 PADRARALYDLSRD
+519 SADHARVLYDLSRD

-541 APGPPNILLRNLG
+541 APGPPNVLLRNLG

-587 NDFAANS
+587 NDFAANN

-603 VDVTAE
+603 IDVTAE
-609 SGAADPGFGMGAS
+609 SGVADPGFGMGAS
-622 WADYDGDGRQDLYV
+622 WADYDGDGLQDLYV

-646 ITAAAGRAG
+646 ITEAAGRAG
-655 AAFAPLAQGN
+655 AAFAPLARGN
-665 SLLRNGRT
+665 SLLRNGRA

-699 DGDLDIYAL
+699 DGDLDIYTL

>member
-1 MGKRLIKSPKVYI
+1 MT
-14 RDPGILHSLLAL
+14 
-26 QSREQVLG
+26 SR
-34 QCACP
+34 
-39 SKKRGFAV
+39 R
-47 EFMAFMTERQ
+47 R
-57 TKRPP
+57 
-62 AAVRLAGAALLLGGL
+62 AAVRLAGAALLLSGL
-77 AFNPLALAHFS
+77 GFNPLALAHFFS
-88 PGHPLGTEGIIALQI
+88 PHPLGTEGIIVLQI
-103 ASIFGGGW
+103 ALLFGGGW

-117 RLPLVPLALVALAFG
+117 RLPLVPIVFVVLAFG
-132 ALALLGGYG
+132 ALAAFGGYG
-141 TVRSLQKVRERN
+141 TARSLQKVQERN
-153 RLLATIDRSEEVQQ
+153 RLLAAIDRSEAVQQ
-167 HLSGAALPLLALG
+167 HLSGEALPLLALG

-192 ALFDSMVAVADVAPA
+192 PLFAGAVDVADVGQT
-207 AEATEVVPALGIKR
+207 AEATEIVPALGIKR

-226 APAAQLRGS
+226 APVDQVRGS
-235 DIQLWE
+235 DLQLWG
-241 PLLAAVHSSDYAAFH
+241 PLFTAMRSCDYAAFH

-263 DAAEAIYQARLRFD
+263 DAEAIYQARLRFD
-277 ASAQTKDG
+277 ASAQTRDG
-285 QRAQI
+285 ECAQI
-290 RAWLTLEWQQQDA
+290 RAWLVLDWQRQEDD

-318 TRAHAL
+318 TRAHDSTELAEVAL
-324 FAEVL
+324 FAEVI
-329 DEALPQDEDR
+329 DEALPRDEDR
-339 ARAKFSHHAEL
+339 ARARFSRHAEQ
-350 VHQSFRDSAFVAPHP
+350 VRQSFSDSAFVAPHR

-383 DADGYDDLYLAV
+383 DADGYDDLYVSV
-395 RRGRN
+395 RQGRN
-400 MLLHNGRDGA
+400 MLLHNGGDGT
-410 FTEDAAQYG
+410 FTERAAQYG

-456 EDGHFAPC
+456 EDGHFASR

-478 SAVDCDRDGL
+478 SAADYDGDGL

-502 EAVTT
+502 T
-507 ASGAGAL
+507 AATSAPRAEPWGGAP

-519 PADRARALYDLSRD
+519 PADHARTLYDLSRD

-541 APGPPNILLRNLG
+541 APGPPNVLLRNLG
-554 NGRFAPTAAVWRNTL
+554 DGRFAATAAVWRNTL

-587 NDFAANS
+587 NDFAANN
-594 LLRNDGGAL
+594 LLRNDGGTL

-646 ITAAAGRAG
+646 ITEAAGQAG
-655 AAFAPLAQGN
+655 AAFAPLARGN
-665 SLLRNGRT
+665 SLLRNGSE
-673 GFTRV
+673 GFALV

-708 SGYYTPPSAV
+708 SGYYTPPSEV